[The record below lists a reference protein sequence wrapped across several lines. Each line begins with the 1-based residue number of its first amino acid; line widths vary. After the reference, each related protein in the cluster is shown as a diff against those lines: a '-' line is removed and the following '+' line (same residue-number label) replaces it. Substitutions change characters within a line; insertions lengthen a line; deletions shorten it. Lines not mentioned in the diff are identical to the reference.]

1 MVVSKALLE
10 CSAWMIS
17 CKKVIQFM
25 EYRNDFHRC
34 IKKIDELK
42 DLLEDAYRKK
52 EKVFVSLGITK
63 DFDNEVASLFLLR

>member
-1 MVVSKALLE
+1 MYK
-10 CSAWMIS
+10 
-17 CKKVIQFM
+17 
-25 EYRNDFHRC
+25 
-34 IKKIDELK
+34 KKIDELK